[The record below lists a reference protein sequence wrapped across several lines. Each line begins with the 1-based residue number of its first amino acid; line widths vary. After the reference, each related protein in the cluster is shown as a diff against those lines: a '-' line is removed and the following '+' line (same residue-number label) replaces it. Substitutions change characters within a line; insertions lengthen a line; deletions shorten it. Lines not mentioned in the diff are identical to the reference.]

1 MARNSFSTEIDT
13 AEDLELEEEAGKDT
27 AVDEFGEGEVAP
39 PKEGDEEAEASAE
52 DEKKGKKGK
61 KGKSKGAPSAIV
73 FYAVPALGA
82 VLILALGW
90 GFAFIAR
97 SGLELP
103 EPEKPPLQA
112 QAPQPP
118 KAITPAERGTI
129 FALPS
134 EIREKKEKRVV
145 VLPKIPIV
153 EVKQGINVSLDHVFF
168 IPLEGNRGKRNGETR
183 FLNISLNILV
193 SNKTAANEVS
203 AKRLVVRQVVYDH
216 FNRLSYDVL
225 STPRNLQET
234 RGQLVAKLS
243 KVILQGEVR
252 DILFGDLFAR

>member
-1 MARNSFSTEIDT
+1 MAKGSYSTEIDT
-13 AEDLELEEEAGKDT
+13 AEDPELEEEAGKST
-27 AVDEFGEGEVAP
+27 SVDEFGEGEEAP
-39 PKEGDEEAEASAE
+39 PEESDEKAEASSE
-52 DEKKGKKGK
+52 DAKKGKKGK
-61 KGKSKGAPSAIV
+61 KGKAKGAPSAIA

-82 VLILALGW
+82 VLILSLGW

-97 SGLELP
+97 SGLERP

-112 QAPQPP
+112 QAPPLP

-134 EIREKKEKRVV
+134 EVKEKKEKRIV
-145 VLPKIPIV
+145 VLPKIPVV
-153 EVKQGINVSLDHVFF
+153 EIKQGINVSLKNVFF
-168 IPLEGNRGKRNGETR
+168 IPLEGNRGKRNGKTR

-203 AKRLVVRQVVYDH
+203 AKRLAVRQVVYDH

-225 STPRNLQET
+225 ATPRDLQKT
-234 RGQLVAKLS
+234 REQLVAKLS

-252 DILFGDLFAR
+252 DILFDDLFAR